1 MSEPD
6 KSRRTTKDNLDS
18 NGEDNNRTRSGA
30 EYLQDVLGDV
40 LAGALSSVARER
52 PPDPIQFVANY
63 LYKVRREQLHGDEA
77 DKHSDDEDSGHFED
91 QEAPS
96 NKSSST
102 VSTLELGGRASKSV
116 KSSGAPVRSVHS
128 KHSQQTK
135 GTSTSSSTEGAPDS
149 HHHHHHHHHGR
160 HHRTRQRSRRRRTA
174 QSEPAHSVTSPASLT
189 YNPKKREESGPRSRS
204 LTGPR
209 IYEKNDPRR
218 MFSKKVPIAALEGAE
233 YRKRR
238 GLRLPPMLDSPT
250 VNSEIEDVN
259 YDIKGKTKPKQLQP
273 MDYMDRFD
281 WQRHL
286 KKNKK
291 LMKENRIINNMI

>member
-1 MSEPD
+1 MSEAV
-6 KSRRTTKDNLDS
+6 KSRTAPKDNLDKV
-18 NGEDNNRTRSGA
+18 GKDHATRGGA

-63 LYKVRREQLHGDEA
+63 LYKVRQEQLHADEGERQ
-77 DKHSDDEDSGHFED
+77 SEDEDSGHFED

-102 VSTLELGGRASKSV
+102 GSTLELGGRGWKSV
-116 KSSGAPVRSVHS
+116 KSSGAQARSVHS
-128 KHSQQTK
+128 KHSQLTK
-135 GTSTSSSTEGAPDS
+135 GPSTSSSTEGAPYS
-149 HHHHHHHHHGR
+149 RHHHHRRHHH
-160 HHRTRQRSRRRRTA
+160 TRQRSRRRRTA

-189 YNPKKREESGPRSRS
+189 YNPKKRDESGPRSRS

-218 MFSKKVPIAALEGAE
+218 MYSKKVPIAALEGAE

-238 GLRLPPMLDSPT
+238 GLRLPPMIDSPT

-259 YDIKGKTKPKQLQP
+259 YDIKGKAKPKQLQP